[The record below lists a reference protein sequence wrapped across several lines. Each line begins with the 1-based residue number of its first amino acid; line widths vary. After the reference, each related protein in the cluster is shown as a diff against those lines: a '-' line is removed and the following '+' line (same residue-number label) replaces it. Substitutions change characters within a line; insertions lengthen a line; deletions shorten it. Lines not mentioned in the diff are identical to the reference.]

1 MNRALAIFAKTPL
14 PGRVKT
20 RLSPPLSPRQGADL
34 YRCMLLDTIERA
46 AGLQVDTVL
55 FHEGSEHFFRE
66 AAPGAILVHQSSGG
80 LGLRLE
86 HAFDTLAALGYGP
99 RIVIGSDAPDLPVA
113 FAEEAFRA
121 LEQGHDAV
129 LGPAEDG
136 GYYLVG
142 VRGGYGS
149 LFADIPWST
158 EQVLQVSLARAAASG
173 LSALQLPPWY
183 DVDSY
188 RDLFRPGL
196 LDPHNGA
203 AYTRAFIA
211 GLDLVAP
218 QLTGANEAP

>member
-1 MNRALAIFAKTPL
+1 MKRALAIFAKTPL

-34 YRCMLLDTIERA
+34 YRCMLLDTIERT

-66 AAPGAILVHQSSGG
+66 AAPGATLVHQRSGG

-86 HAFDTLAALGYGP
+86 HAFDTLAEMGYGP
-99 RIVIGSDAPDLPVA
+99 RLVIGTDAPDLPLGFVA
-113 FAEEAFRA
+113 EAFQA

-129 LGPAEDG
+129 FGPAEDG

-142 VRGGYGS
+142 VKGHYGA
-149 LFADIPWST
+149 LFTDIPWST
-158 EQVLQVSLARAAASG
+158 AQVLQASLVQAAASG
-173 LSALQLPPWY
+173 LSAALLPPWY
-183 DVDSY
+183 DLDSY

-196 LDPHNGA
+196 LDPASGA
-203 AYTRAFIA
+203 ARTRAFIA
-211 GLDLVAP
+211 GIDLAASQEP
-218 QLTGANEAP
+218 GAN